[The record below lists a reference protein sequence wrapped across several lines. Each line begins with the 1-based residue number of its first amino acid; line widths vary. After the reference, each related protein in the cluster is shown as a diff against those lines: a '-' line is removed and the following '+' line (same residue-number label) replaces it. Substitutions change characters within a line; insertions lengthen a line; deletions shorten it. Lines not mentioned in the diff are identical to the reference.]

1 MRISK
6 SKFTRDCI
14 RNRDRMSEEKMSV
27 MTSVEDLSLEYRKQN
42 IIL

>member
-1 MRISK
+1 MRISE

-27 MTSVEDLSLEYRKQN
+27 TASVEDLSLD
-42 IIL
+42 